1 MRSLQD
7 DDGWIDLETIL
18 NFNKMTEF
26 RSLEQRLH
34 DELQDSPV
42 VETRRTLKIL
52 FNQVTNLT
60 KVQVRK
66 RELEFNYHVTN
77 IVGYDIEKL
86 KYISKKEF
94 EKFQKKKTNYQ
105 RKIIKEK
112 QIIVTTVGCAAN

>member
-1 MRSLQD
+1 
-7 DDGWIDLETIL
+7 
-18 NFNKMTEF
+18 MTEF

-42 VETRRTLKIL
+42 VETRRTSKIL
-52 FNQVTNLT
+52 LNQVTNLT

-66 RELEFNYHVTN
+66 RELEFNYHVSS

-94 EKFQKKKTNYQ
+94 AAFQRKKTNYQ

-112 QIIVTTVGCAAN
+112 QIIVTTVGCAAT